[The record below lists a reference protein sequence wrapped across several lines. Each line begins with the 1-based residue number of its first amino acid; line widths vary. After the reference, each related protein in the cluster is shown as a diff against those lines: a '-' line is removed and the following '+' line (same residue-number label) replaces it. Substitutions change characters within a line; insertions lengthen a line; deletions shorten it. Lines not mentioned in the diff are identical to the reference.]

1 MSANYTYRAWD
12 GSQEGDDLDV
22 DALLDLLSEDLL
34 EHGDLADAIERLLR
48 RGFET
53 DQGGVEGLRDLLE
66 QVRERRHE
74 LEQRGNPDAQFDAYR
89 DRLRD
94 IESMERDAL
103 DDLLEEAQASGD
115 ERRASVTSDAV
126 NERRIA
132 LDLLPDSFA
141 DRLSAMNHYEFVSS
155 EAREALEA
163 MRDELRQELTDAYFQ
178 GVSEALSNPDPEMIA
193 RMGAAFDAISTMLE
207 QRARGEELDPSF
219 EAFQEEFGDLFP
231 GAENLDDLVAMLA
244 QRMAAAEAMFNS
256 MSAEQRAQIEQL
268 SREMFE
274 DMDLAWRMDR
284 LMANL
289 RAAVP
294 DAGWGEARRFQGSN
308 PMGFGDAAD
317 VARQL
322 GELNAMEDMLT
333 RGNAAQALGEFDL
346 EQVKR
351 HLGPDAAKHLER
363 LKKVTKTLEEA
374 GAISRKG
381 DRVELTAQGVRRLGN
396 QALKEIFEL
405 LKKNG
410 SGEHRTGF
418 TGFGHDREE
427 TTKAYE
433 PGDPLSLHL
442 TKTLSNA
449 LARGGGVPIKLEAQ
463 DFEVVETEALS
474 RSATVLCI
482 DLSMSM
488 PMRGN
493 FVPAKKMA
501 LALQTLISSRY
512 PRDYFGLVVFSE
524 MARELKVEDLPTV
537 MWDYIPGTNLQHA
550 LALSRQMLAKQH
562 GTKQIIVVTDGEPT
576 AHIDAWGA
584 PEFNYPP
591 VPETLR
597 LTMAEVLRCTKAGI
611 SITTFAL
618 DLENTMFPFVEQIAQ
633 VNGGRT
639 FYPSPDNLGGFV
651 LVDFLKHRK
660 NR

>member
-1 MSANYTYRAWD
+1 MSANYSYRAWD
-12 GSQEGDDLDV
+12 GSQEDSDIDV
-22 DALLDLLSEDLL
+22 DALLDLLSDDVL
-34 EHGDLADAIERLLR
+34 EHGDLAEAIERLLR

-53 DQGGVEGLRDLLE
+53 PDGDVDGLRDLLE
-66 QVRERRHE
+66 QLRERRHE
-74 LEQRGNPDAQFDAYR
+74 LEELGNPDAQFDQYR
-89 DRLRD
+89 DRLAE
-94 IESMERDAL
+94 IEAMERDSL
-103 DDLLEEAQASGD
+103 DELAEQAQASGD
-115 ERRASVTSDAV
+115 QRRASVTHDAV
-126 NERRIA
+126 GERRLE

-141 DRLSAMNHYEFVSS
+141 DRLSAMNRYEFVSS
-155 EAREALEA
+155 EAREAFEA
-163 MRDELRQELTDAYFQ
+163 MREDLRQEITDTYFQ
-178 GVSEALSNPDPEMIA
+178 GVTEAMRNPDPEVVA
-193 RMGAAFDAISTMLE
+193 RMGEAFDAISTMLE
-207 QRARGEELDPSF
+207 QRAKGEDLDPSF
-219 EAFQEEFGDLFP
+219 EAFQEKFGDLFP
-231 GAENLDDLVAMLA
+231 GANSLDELIDLLA
-244 QRMAAAEAMFNS
+244 ERMAAAEAMMNS
-256 MSAEQRAQIEQL
+256 MSADQRAQLEQL
-268 SREMFE
+268 SREMFS
-274 DMDLAWRMDR
+274 DMDLGWRLDR

-289 RAAVP
+289 RAAAP
-294 DAGWGEARRFQGSN
+294 DAGWGEARRFRGDR
-308 PMGFGDAAD
+308 PMGFGEATDIAKQ
-317 VARQL
+317 V
-322 GELNAMEDMLT
+322 GEVSAMEDLLT
-333 RGNAAQALGEFDL
+333 KGSAAQALGELDL
-346 EQVKR
+346 EQIKR

-396 QALKEIFEL
+396 QALKEIFEI
-405 LKKNG
+405 LKKSG
-410 SGEHRTGF
+410 TGEHRTSY

-427 TTKAYE
+427 STKAYE
-433 PGDPLSLHL
+433 AGDPLSLHL

-463 DFEVVETEALS
+463 DFEVIETEALT

-550 LALSRQMLAKQH
+550 LALSRQMLSKQY

-576 AHIDAWGA
+576 AHIDAWGT

-597 LTMAEVLRCTKAGI
+597 LTMSEVLRCTKAGI

-618 DLENTMFPFVEQIAQ
+618 DLENTMFPFVEQIAK

-651 LVDFLKHRK
+651 LVDFLKHR
-660 NR
+660 RTR